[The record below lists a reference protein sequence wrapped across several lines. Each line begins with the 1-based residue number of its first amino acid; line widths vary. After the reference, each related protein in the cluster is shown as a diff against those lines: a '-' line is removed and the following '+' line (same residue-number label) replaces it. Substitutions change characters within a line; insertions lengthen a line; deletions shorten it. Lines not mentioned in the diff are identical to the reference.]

1 MHSGRTFTTVIGPL
15 SYDAKGDVTNPAY
28 VMYVWK
34 KNAGGKITYTEI
46 E

>member
-1 MHSGRTFTTVIGPL
+1 VIGEL
-15 SYDAKGDVTNPAY
+15 SFDAKGDVRNPAY

-34 KNAGGKITYTEI
+34 KNAAGKITYTEI